1 MKRFFLFLW
10 GAHSHLV
17 PIALILA
24 GALLFIKFIPGYSG
38 VLTFIWFLVVSYLYL
53 KYNKWY

>member
-1 MKRFFLFLW
+1 MKKFFLFLW

-24 GALLFIKFIPGYSG
+24 GAFLFVRFVPDYSG
-38 VLTFIWFLVVSYLYL
+38 TLTFVWFIIVSYLYL
-53 KYNKWY
+53 KYNRCY

>member
-1 MKRFFLFLW
+1 MNKLLLFLW

-24 GALLFIKFIPGYSG
+24 GAFLFIQFIPSYSGILTFFMVYYRLLF
-38 VLTFIWFLVVSYLYL
+38 LYQI
-53 KYNKWY
+53 

>member
-1 MKRFFLFLW
+1 MKKLLLFLW

-24 GALLFIKFIPGYSG
+24 GAFLFIQFIPNYSG
-38 VLTFIWFLVVSYLYL
+38 TLTFLWFIIVSYFYI
-53 KYNKWY
+53 KYNRWY

>member
-1 MKRFFLFLW
+1 MKKLFFFLW

-24 GALLFIKFIPGYSG
+24 GVFLFIKFIPDYSG
-38 VLTFIWFLVVSYLYL
+38 VLTFIWFIIVSFLYL
-53 KYNKWY
+53 KYNRWY